1 MDRPKDCLV
10 IDTEV
15 EFLLL
20 YKDQLLFSKVEKF
33 LRSQGLLLHK
43 VNSLVSRTVKALQVS
58 NNFFTCLCQMFWADA
73 YFVKDFT
80 MFDFLSP
87 EKLQKLAL
95 ILHDIYGSFDLAMRA
110 LITFDA

>member
-1 MDRPKDCLV
+1 MDRLKDCLV

-43 VNSLVSRTVKALQVS
+43 VNSLVSLTVKALQVS
-58 NNFFTCLCQMFWADA
+58 NNFFTCL
-73 YFVKDFT
+73 
-80 MFDFLSP
+80 S
-87 EKLQKLAL
+87 
-95 ILHDIYGSFDLAMRA
+95 
-110 LITFDA
+110 

>member
-1 MDRPKDCLV
+1 MDRLKDCLV

-33 LRSQGLLLHK
+33 LRSQGFLLHK

-58 NNFFTCLCQMFWADA
+58 NNSFTCRSQMFWADA

-80 MFDFLSP
+80 VFDLLSP

-95 ILHDIYGSFDLAMRA
+95 ILYDIYRLFDLAMRA
-110 LITFDA
+110 LITSDA